1 MREVK
6 SVINSESINTNSCKY
21 VLSSVHI
28 CNAKSFSTGRVRCT
42 EAAVKEK
49 PSQKGP
55 LSQLRKKTGFSIANC
70 RKALQQ
76 FDNDLEAAEKWLVD
90 EAQRQGWEKSTKLA
104 GRDANQGLIG
114 VTASG
119 STAAMVELNCETDF
133 VARNEQFHA
142 IVEQLA
148 AALVTRAESL
158 CADGEASRLEGEALQ
173 TVSAGSAGQTLKDV
187 VALGIGNLGE
197 NMVLRRSVLMRAAE
211 GERFATYVHARVGK
225 STQAQMGKFGA
236 VLRYK
241 TDGSDESHETIA
253 RRLCQHVVGMNPK
266 SLGDINDE
274 VVKREIRDEAF
285 DVEIKEGEDE
295 TMVSPDKLMPTVE
308 KDTRLLFQE
317 YILDPS
323 RVVKEVVVDH
333 GITLIDYVRF
343 QCGEEVEHPTT
354 DADQR

>member
-1 MREVK
+1 MILTGVARRTLMREVK

-28 CNAKSFSTGRVRCT
+28 CNAKTFSTGQVRCT

-70 RKALQQ
+70 RKALQP

-114 VTASG
+114 ITASG

-148 AALVTRAESL
+148 AALVTRADSL
-158 CADGEASRLEGEALQ
+158 CAGGEASRLEGEALQ
-173 TVSAGSAGQTLKDV
+173 TVSAGSAGLLVKKLAKRYDGFVASDTLIKQIPRL
-187 VALGIGNLGE
+187 LGPGLNK
-197 NMVLRRSVLMRAAE
+197 A
-211 GERFATYVHARVGK
+211 
-225 STQAQMGKFGA
+225 GKF
-236 VLRYK
+236 
-241 TDGSDESHETIA
+241 
-253 RRLCQHVVGMNPK
+253 P
-266 SLGDINDE
+266 
-274 VVKREIRDEAF
+274 
-285 DVEIKEGEDE
+285 
-295 TMVSPDKLMPTVE
+295 
-308 KDTRLLFQE
+308 
-317 YILDPS
+317 
-323 RVVKEVVVDH
+323 
-333 GITLIDYVRF
+333 
-343 QCGEEVEHPTT
+343 
-354 DADQR
+354 